1 MLQGG
6 GSWFGCKCF
15 RGVEAGLVVNA
26 SGGGSWFG
34 CECFRGVEAGL
45 VVNASGGWKLVWL

>member
-34 CECFRGVEAGL
+34 CECLRGVEAGL